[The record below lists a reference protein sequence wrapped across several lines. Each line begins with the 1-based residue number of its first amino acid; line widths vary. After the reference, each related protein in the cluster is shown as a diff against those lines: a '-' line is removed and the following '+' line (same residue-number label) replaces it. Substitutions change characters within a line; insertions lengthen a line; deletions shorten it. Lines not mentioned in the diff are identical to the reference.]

1 MKTKSSILILFVAI
15 GFMLSSCGD
24 GGMKEN
30 TYLGQ
35 LPSISKK
42 YQDKE
47 EALEEKAKKSTDIE
61 NAFKYSQEAKL
72 ADDEGDKAIEEYL
85 ATNTFEMP
93 IPFDINAES
102 KYEILSL
109 NIENA
114 NMTRVNLILTVKL
127 KEDIKSE
134 YGNFKKNIFAYIKAI
149 DKSGS
154 MLGKPGVMMFTY
166 RGEKP
171 EAGTEATLKGSVG
184 NLREFEEF
192 DKIVLLTKEEYNAV
206 K

>member
-1 MKTKSSILILFVAI
+1 MKNFDSSLILFVAI
-15 GFMLSSCGD
+15 GFVLSSCGD
-24 GGMKEN
+24 GGMKDN
-30 TYLGQ
+30 TYLGK

-47 EALEEKAKKSTDIE
+47 EALEEKAKKSTDME
-61 NAFKYSQEAKL
+61 DAYKYSKEAKL
-72 ADDEGDKAIEEYL
+72 VDEEGDKAIEEYL
-85 ATNTFEMP
+85 TTNTFEMP
-93 IPFDINAES
+93 IPFDNNSES

-109 NIENA
+109 NIDNA
-114 NMTRVNLILTVKL
+114 SMTRINLILTIKL
-127 KEDIKSE
+127 KEDIKNE

-154 MLGKPGVMMFTY
+154 MLGKPGVMAFTY

-192 DKIVLLTKEEYNAV
+192 DKIVFLSKEEYNAV